1 MSLRDDLA
9 EVLASDPRYAI
20 QAYLF
25 VFEALEHTK
34 AIKKRARRKARSRPS
49 GAGGGSRHVSGR
61 ELCEGARALA
71 LAHYGMLA
79 IPVLAGWGIK
89 ATADIGA
96 IVDNL
101 VRSGDLERSPEDSPD
116 DFDDVYDFEAAFRR
130 DYTLALDDLI

>member
-9 EVLASDPRYAI
+9 EVLASDPRYPI

-34 AIKKRARRKARSRPS
+34 MLKKRARRKTRSRPS
-49 GAGGGSRHVSGR
+49 ATTGGARHVTGQ
-61 ELCEGARALA
+61 ELCEGAKSLA

-79 IPVLAGWGIK
+79 FTVLAGWGISR
-89 ATADIGA
+89 TADIGV

-101 VRSGDLERSPEDSPD
+101 VRSGDLERSANDSLA
-116 DFDDVYDFEAAFRR
+116 DFEDVYDFETAFRR
-130 DYTLALDDLI
+130 DFVLVLDDLI